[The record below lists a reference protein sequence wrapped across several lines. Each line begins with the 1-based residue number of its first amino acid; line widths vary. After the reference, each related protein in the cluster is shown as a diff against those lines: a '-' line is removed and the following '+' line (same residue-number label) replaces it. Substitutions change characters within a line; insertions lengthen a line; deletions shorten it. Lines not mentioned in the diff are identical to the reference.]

1 MPERSICESVV
12 RQLWPFLDGVI
23 SDAEQE
29 RVIQHLQQ
37 CEQCSSHFEFAKAFL
52 EAVGTSGSASVAS
65 DRLRHRVL
73 GALAAEGFTA
83 PH

>member
-1 MPERSICESVV
+1 MPERSICETVV

-29 RVIQHLQQ
+29 RVIRHLQE
-37 CEQCSSHFEFAKAFL
+37 CERCSSHFEFAKAFL
-52 EAVGTSGSASVAS
+52 DAVNASGSTEVAS
-65 DRLRHRVL
+65 DRLQQRVL
-73 GALAAEGFTA
+73 RALAADGFTA